1 MDACQSIYNGGNDAG
16 SKINNIIK
24 QAIKGILENEY
35 PRRGM
40 CDILKHELEL
50 PCFLAMHL
58 FQFTHLSSGLFFK
71 HYVGS
76 QPEEASQE
84 GRGRHGF
91 ETFEEKEIHQRCG
104 KRMDDYRSSPTWRI
118 QFC

>member
-1 MDACQSIYNGGNDAG
+1 MDACQSIYNGGNGAG

-24 QAIKGILENEY
+24 QAIKRILEHEY
-35 PRRGM
+35 PTRGM
-40 CDILKHELEL
+40 CGILKHELEL

-76 QPEEASQE
+76 WPEDASQE
-84 GRGRHGF
+84 DRGRHGF
-91 ETFEEKEIHQRCG
+91 ETFEEKGIHQRCG